1 MNTDDLRAQLKA
13 AGFSDEEIEQH
24 LKGAST
30 TPAPVTAPRQD
41 RPAAAPATPSRRPG
55 LTQADYAQAFG
66 SGAIPGFEMAASAM
80 GGLASALQGK
90 GFKEGYRQTYA
101 GMAESEKLARRR
113 GDGMMTAANIAGSL
127 ATAPLMP
134 AKAVA
139 TLGGRALT
147 FGGME
152 AVRQAGR
159 AGMEEG
165 EAPSASDM
173 ARGAVVGGAAGAAG
187 VPIGEKVLVPAI
199 RGVGRLGSRLT
210 LGAGGAAA
218 RAIGTGMTATR
229 RAVADVLEAP
239 AVQRALGGGGSA
251 LARGTARMIEPMDL
265 QAIQRTMREQLRP
278 TGETV
283 EEVVNPMLRQAQA
296 AAERAA
302 GRQGGMEVN
311 QARQVAQQALDA
323 AKAEAGTAVPGV
335 GVTGADA
342 LRASIRK
349 QQVEAGKKSY
359 QLVRDLGVE
368 PDVNVV
374 FDPLQSALRNPILK
388 RAYNAAVN
396 RPNASVQSVVIGEG
410 KRQREFLVPDL
421 EGLDLMRQAVRDRQG
436 ALLAGNKTGITRTQA
451 KAALDEIDNLEKS
464 YLEALPAEAGDAL
477 RAARAEYREYFEQL
491 RGLQRGLNLGRY
503 GVGRDAGLLTGSSKD
518 LAALE
523 RVLAD
528 EGLTSPAAREAFKI
542 GAAEWVNTVIQR
554 SPNDAAKVAKA
565 FVGTEEA
572 RRRARLALGDEAV
585 ANMEAALSRVQEAGR
600 AVTAAGRATV
610 AGPRAAGRTDIQ
622 RVREFERQLKA
633 GQRAV
638 IGGDVQQ
645 AAGFAQG
652 VAPAMSPFALRQTR
666 DVAASALDRELAG
679 KTPEQALVLLRGL
692 RENPAAKLLFG
703 SDIETAYQRL
713 MRGSEAAQMAR
724 GLFGARMA
732 GRYAGGSD

>member
-1 MNTDDLRAQLKA
+1 
-13 AGFSDEEIEQH
+13 
-24 LKGAST
+24 
-30 TPAPVTAPRQD
+30 
-41 RPAAAPATPSRRPG
+41 
-55 LTQADYAQAFG
+55 
-66 SGAIPGFEMAASAM
+66 
-80 GGLASALQGK
+80 
-90 GFKEGYRQTYA
+90 
-101 GMAESEKLARRR
+101 
-113 GDGMMTAANIAGSL
+113 
-127 ATAPLMP
+127 
-134 AKAVA
+134 
-139 TLGGRALT
+139 
-147 FGGME
+147 
-152 AVRQAGR
+152 
-159 AGMEEG
+159 
-165 EAPSASDM
+165 
-173 ARGAVVGGAAGAAG
+173 
-187 VPIGEKVLVPAI
+187 
-199 RGVGRLGSRLT
+199 
-210 LGAGGAAA
+210 
-218 RAIGTGMTATR
+218 
-229 RAVADVLEAP
+229 
-239 AVQRALGGGGSA
+239 
-251 LARGTARMIEPMDL
+251 
-265 QAIQRTMREQLRP
+265 
-278 TGETV
+278 
-283 EEVVNPMLRQAQA
+283 
-296 AAERAA
+296 
-302 GRQGGMEVN
+302 
-311 QARQVAQQALDA
+311 
-323 AKAEAGTAVPGV
+323 
-335 GVTGADA
+335 
-342 LRASIRK
+342 
-349 QQVEAGKKSY
+349 
-359 QLVRDLGVE
+359 
-368 PDVNVV
+368 
-374 FDPLQSALRNPILK
+374 
-388 RAYNAAVN
+388 
-396 RPNASVQSVVIGEG
+396 
-410 KRQREFLVPDL
+410 
-421 EGLDLMRQAVRDRQG
+421 
-436 ALLAGNKTGITRTQA
+436 
-451 KAALDEIDNLEKS
+451 
-464 YLEALPAEAGDAL
+464 
-477 RAARAEYREYFEQL
+477 
-491 RGLQRGLNLGRY
+491 
-503 GVGRDAGLLTGSSKD
+503 LTGSSKD

>member
-1 MNTDDLRAQLKA
+1 MEPDDPLERLKA
-13 AGFSDEEIEQH
+13 RRSQATQATPDEEDPLER
-24 LKGAST
+24 LKRKR
-30 TPAPVTAPRQD
+30 PE
-41 RPAAAPATPSRRPG
+41 PAAAAPEAPETPSRRPG

-66 SGAIPGFEMAASAM
+66 SGAIPGFEVAASAM

-139 TLGGRALT
+139 TLGGRVLT

-187 VPIGEKVLVPAI
+187 VPIGEKVLVPAM
-199 RGVGRLGSRLT
+199 RGAGRLGSRLT

-251 LARGTARMIEPMDL
+251 LGRETARMIEPMDL

-283 EEVVNPMLRQAQA
+283 EEVVNPMLRRAQA
-296 AAERAA
+296 SAARQTGA
-302 GRQGGMEVN
+302 GPQVN
-311 QARQVAQQALDA
+311 QARQAAQQALDA

-679 KTPEQALVLLRGL
+679 KTPEQALTLLKGL
-692 RENPAAKLLFG
+692 RENPSARLLFG

-713 MRGSEAAQMAR
+713 LRGPEAAQVAR

-732 GRYAGGSD
+732 GRVAE

>member
-1 MNTDDLRAQLKA
+1 
-13 AGFSDEEIEQH
+13 
-24 LKGAST
+24 
-30 TPAPVTAPRQD
+30 
-41 RPAAAPATPSRRPG
+41 
-55 LTQADYAQAFG
+55 
-66 SGAIPGFEMAASAM
+66 
-80 GGLASALQGK
+80 
-90 GFKEGYRQTYA
+90 
-101 GMAESEKLARRR
+101 
-113 GDGMMTAANIAGSL
+113 
-127 ATAPLMP
+127 
-134 AKAVA
+134 
-139 TLGGRALT
+139 
-147 FGGME
+147 
-152 AVRQAGR
+152 
-159 AGMEEG
+159 
-165 EAPSASDM
+165 
-173 ARGAVVGGAAGAAG
+173 
-187 VPIGEKVLVPAI
+187 
-199 RGVGRLGSRLT
+199 
-210 LGAGGAAA
+210 
-218 RAIGTGMTATR
+218 
-229 RAVADVLEAP
+229 
-239 AVQRALGGGGSA
+239 
-251 LARGTARMIEPMDL
+251 MIEPMDL

>member
-1 MNTDDLRAQLKA
+1 MNPDDLRAQLKA

-24 LKGAST
+24 LKGTSA
-30 TPAPVTAPRQD
+30 APRPTSESASAARQE
-41 RPAAAPATPSRRPG
+41 RPTAAPEAPAAPSRRPG

-66 SGAIPGFEMAASAM
+66 SGAIPGFEVLASTM
-80 GGLASALQGK
+80 GGVASALQGK

-113 GDGMMTAANIAGSL
+113 GGTAMTAANIAGSL

-134 AKAVA
+134 AGAVA
-139 TLGGRALT
+139 TLGRRALT

-152 AVRQAGR
+152 AVRGAAR

-165 EAPSASDM
+165 EAPSAGEM
-173 ARGAVVGGAAGAAG
+173 ARGAATGGAAGAVG
-187 VPIGEKVLVPAI
+187 VPVGEKALVPALS
-199 RGVGRLGSRLT
+199 GVGRLGSRLT
-210 LGAGGAAA
+210 LGAGGAVA
-218 RAIGTGMTATR
+218 RAVGSGVTAGR
-229 RAVADVLEAP
+229 RAAADVLEAP
-239 AVQRALGGGGSA
+239 AVQRALGGGGSV
-251 LARGTARMIEPMDL
+251 LARETARMIEPKDL

-283 EEVVNPMLRQAQA
+283 EEVVNPMLRQAR
-296 AAERAA
+296 AAEGRPAA
-302 GRQGGMEVN
+302 PAVN

-323 AKAEAGTAVPGV
+323 AKAEVGTAVPGV

-342 LRASIRK
+342 LRTSIRR
-349 QQVEAGKKSY
+349 QQVEAGNKSY

-572 RRRARLALGDEAV
+572 RRRTRLALGDEAV
-585 ANMEAALSRVQEAGR
+585 ARMESALERVQGAGR
-600 AVTAAGRATV
+600 ALTAAGRATA
-610 AGPRAAGRTDIQ
+610 AGPRAAGRTEVQ
-622 RVREFERQLKA
+622 RVQEFRRQLLA
-633 GQRAV
+633 GQQAV
-638 IGGDVQQ
+638 TSGDVQK

-652 VAPAMSPFALRQTR
+652 VAPEMSPFALRQTR
-666 DVAASALDRELAG
+666 NVAASALDRELAG
-679 KTPEQALVLLRGL
+679 KTPEQALAILRGI
-692 RENPAAKLLFG
+692 RENPSARLLFG
-703 SDIETAYQRL
+703 ADIETAYQRL

-732 GRYAGGSD
+732 GRAVE

>member
-1 MNTDDLRAQLKA
+1 MNPDDLRAQLKA

-30 TPAPVTAPRQD
+30 TPAPVPAPRQD
-41 RPAAAPATPSRRPG
+41 RPAVTPATPSRRPG

-101 GMAESEKLARRR
+101 GMAGSEKLARRR
-113 GDGMMTAANIAGSL
+113 GGAAMTAANIAGSL

-134 AKAVA
+134 ARAIA
-139 TLGGRALT
+139 TPLARMLT

-152 AVRQAGR
+152 AVRGAGR

-165 EAPSASDM
+165 EAPDAGEM
-173 ARGAVVGGAAGAAG
+173 ARGAAVGGTAGAVG
-187 VPIGEKVLVPAI
+187 VPIGERVLVPAL
-199 RGVGRLGSRLT
+199 RGAGRLGSRLT
-210 LGAGGAAA
+210 FGAGGAAA
-218 RAIGTGMTATR
+218 RAVGAGVTAGR

-239 AVQRALGGGGSA
+239 SVQRALGGGGSA
-251 LARGTARMIEPMDL
+251 LAREAARMIEPMDL
-265 QAIQRTMREQLRP
+265 QAIQRMMRENLRP

-283 EEVVNPMLRQAQA
+283 EEVVSPMLRQAQA
-296 AAERAA
+296 AAARQTGA
-302 GRQGGMEVN
+302 GPQVN
-311 QARQVAQQALDA
+311 QARQAAQQALNA
-323 AKAEAGTAVPGV
+323 AKAEAGTAVPGI

-342 LRASIRK
+342 LRTSIRR
-349 QQVEAGKKSY
+349 QQVQAGDKSY
-359 QLVRDLGVE
+359 QLVRDLGAE
-368 PDVNVV
+368 PDVNLVAESV
-374 FDPLQSALRNPILK
+374 LAASRSPLLRA
-388 RAYNAAVN
+388 AYRAAVN
-396 RPNASVQSVVIGEG
+396 RSDANLQRVVIGTG
-410 KRQREFLVPDL
+410 KRQKELLIPDL
-421 EGLDLMRQAVRDRQG
+421 EGLDLMRQSVRKAQ
-436 ALLAGNKTGITRTQA
+436 AAGLSGDKTGFTRSQA
-451 KAALDEIDNLEKS
+451 REAMREIDALEKQ
-464 YLEALPAEAGDAL
+464 YLDALPEEAGTAL
-477 RAARAEYREYFEQL
+477 KAARAEYREYFEQL
-491 RGLQRGLNLGRY
+491 RALQAGLNLGNF
-503 GVGRDAGLLTGSSKD
+503 GVGRQAGLLSGSARD

-523 RVLAD
+523 RRLVD
-528 EGLTSPAAREAFKI
+528 EELTSPAAREAFKI

-585 ANMEAALSRVQEAGR
+585 ASMEAALSRVQEAGR

-610 AGPRAAGRTDIQ
+610 AGPRAAGRTDVQ

-652 VAPAMSPFALRQTR
+652 VAPQMSPFAMGQTR
-666 DVAASALDRELAG
+666 NIAASALDRELAG
-679 KTPEQALVLLRGL
+679 KTPEQALALLKGL

-713 MRGSEAAQMAR
+713 MRGSEAAQTAR

-732 GRYAGGSD
+732 GRIAGGSD

>member
-1 MNTDDLRAQLKA
+1 MNPDDLRAQLKA
-13 AGFSDEEIEQH
+13 AGFSDEEIEQY

-30 TPAPVTAPRQD
+30 TPAPVPAPRQD
-41 RPAAAPATPSRRPG
+41 RPAATPATPSRRPG

-66 SGAIPGFEMAASAM
+66 SGAIPGFEVAASAM

-90 GFKEGYRQTYA
+90 GFREGYRQTYA
-101 GMAESEKLARRR
+101 GMAGSEKLARRR
-113 GDGMMTAANIAGSL
+113 GDAAMTAANIAGSL

-134 AKAVA
+134 ARAIA
-139 TLGGRALT
+139 TPLLRALT

-152 AVRQAGR
+152 AVRGAGR
-159 AGMEEG
+159 AGIEEG
-165 EAPSASDM
+165 EAPSAGEM
-173 ARGAVVGGAAGAAG
+173 ARGAAVGGTAGAVG
-187 VPIGEKVLVPAI
+187 VPIGERVLVPAL
-199 RGVGRLGSRLT
+199 RGAGRLGSRLT
-210 LGAGGAAA
+210 FGAGGAAA
-218 RAIGTGMTATR
+218 RAVGTGITAGR

-239 AVQRALGGGGSA
+239 TVQRALGGGGSA

-265 QAIQRTMREQLRP
+265 RAIQRTMREQLRP

-311 QARQVAQQALDA
+311 QARQVAQRALDA

-349 QQVEAGKKSY
+349 QQVEAGNKSY
-359 QLVRDLGVE
+359 QLVRDLGAE
-368 PDVNVV
+368 PDVNLVAESV
-374 FDPLQSALRNPILK
+374 LTASRSPLLRSVYRN
-388 RAYNAAVN
+388 AVN
-396 RPNASVQSVVIGEG
+396 RPEASLQRVVIGEG
-410 KRQREFLVPDL
+410 KRQRELLIPDL
-421 EGLDLMRQAVRDRQG
+421 EGLDLMRQGVRKAQ
-436 ALLAGNKTGITRTQA
+436 AAGLSGDKTGFTRSQA
-451 KAALDEIDNLEKS
+451 REAMREIDALEKQ
-464 YLEALPAEAGDAL
+464 YLDALPEEAGTAL
-477 RAARAEYREYFEQL
+477 KAARAEYREYFEQL
-491 RGLQRGLNLGRY
+491 RALQAGLNLGNF
-503 GVGRDAGLLTGSSKD
+503 GFGKQAGLLTGSARD

-523 RVLAD
+523 RRLAS
-528 EGLTSPAAREAFKI
+528 EELTSPAAREAFKI

-585 ANMEAALSRVQEAGR
+585 ANMEAALSRVQETGR

-610 AGPRAAGRTDIQ
+610 ARPRAAGQTDIQ

-638 IGGDVQQ
+638 TGSDVQQ

-666 DVAASALDRELAG
+666 NVAASALDRELAG
-679 KTPEQALVLLRGL
+679 KTPEQALALLRGL
-692 RENPAAKLLFG
+692 RENPSARLLFG

-713 MRGSEAAQMAR
+713 MQGSEAAQVAR

-732 GRYAGGSD
+732 GRVAE